1 VLGWSHLWGYAAVIE
16 IHALGDIAELRIQH
30 AKELNPFNRA
40 MTHALIDACAEV
52 EADDRFAGV
61 LLWGGADRSFSVG
74 GDFADLRQIRSREE
88 SEEHLRVIVRSYQ
101 AVLRVSKP
109 LVAAIDHYAIGQGLQ
124 VALMADWRVGS
135 ERSSYQMPEL
145 ANGMPCPLGSRILE
159 TLLGRAAMLHLVV
172 GCEKLD
178 ADAARRTGLV
188 DQVCSHAELQ
198 RTALERLRTLCAYP
212 QLAYRLT
219 KELHN
224 RRAARD
230 LESVCEEAAHI
241 HGQSYFSGQ
250 ADRHFS
256 TILGKNGSR
265 GVRETP

>member
-1 VLGWSHLWGYAAVIE
+1 MIE

-40 MTHALIDACAEV
+40 MTRALVDACAAV
-52 EADDRFAGV
+52 EADDRFVGV
-61 LLWGGADRSFSVG
+61 LLWGGPGRSFSVG
-74 GDFADLRQIRSREE
+74 GDFADLRKIPTREE
-88 SEEHLRVIVRSYQ
+88 SEEHLRVIVQSYQ
-101 AVLRVSKP
+101 AVLGVTKP

-159 TLLGRAAMLHLVV
+159 TLLGRAAMLHLVF
-172 GCEKLD
+172 GCEKLE
-178 ADAARRTGLV
+178 AEAARRTGLV
-188 DQVCSHAELQ
+188 DQIAPHDELQ

-219 KELHN
+219 KQLHN
-224 RRAARD
+224 RRAAQD
-230 LESVCEEAAHI
+230 LDAVCEDAARI

-250 ADRHFS
+250 ADRHFAA
-256 TILGKNGSR
+256 ILGKNGGANGSPP
-265 GVRETP
+265 VREAT